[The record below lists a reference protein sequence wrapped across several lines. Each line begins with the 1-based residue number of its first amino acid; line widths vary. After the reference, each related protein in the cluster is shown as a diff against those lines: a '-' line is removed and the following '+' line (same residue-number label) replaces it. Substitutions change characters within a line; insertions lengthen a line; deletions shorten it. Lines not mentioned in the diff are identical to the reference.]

1 MVKYITFY
9 RNRWDVSKN
18 NEARTYN
25 SMLQNFNHP
34 KNKKGCINKP
44 LLQFE
49 TTNIVIDELHLML
62 RITDVLL
69 RNLIWAMIQ
78 KDLRERNNTKNHMEQ
93 LVLAIRSCGITFK
106 VKYRRLNYD

>member
-1 MVKYITFY
+1 
-9 RNRWDVSKN
+9 
-18 NEARTYN
+18 
-25 SMLQNFNHP
+25 MLQNFNDP

-78 KDLRERNNTKNHMEQ
+78 KDLQERNNTRDHMEQ
-93 LVLAIRSCGITFK
+93 LVQAIQSCGITFK
-106 VKYRRLNYD
+106 VRDRRINYIDYVLLTYT